1 MTETPFIQN
10 VSRKDIELG
19 NHAPTSADHTVLI
32 QISDPPRDSPIPV
45 EKFKHKFEFF
55 FDDIEQETGKHGEVG
70 ITDEDAAKI
79 ANILKMAWENDYDV
93 IVHCHAGL
101 CRSGAIAQAGEA
113 IGFAPGGRDQ
123 VPNLRVKHKVMAAL
137 GLAYDLGE
145 IAKFTLLRRLLE
157 DL

>member
-1 MTETPFIQN
+1 MKNTPFIQN

-19 NHAPTSADHTVLI
+19 NHAPTSAESTVLI
-32 QISDPPRDSPIPV
+32 QISDPPRDSPIPTAQ
-45 EKFKHKFEFF
+45 FKHRYEFF

-79 ANILKMAWENDYDV
+79 ADILKMAWENDYDV

-145 IAKFTLLRRLLE
+145 LAKFTLLRRLLE